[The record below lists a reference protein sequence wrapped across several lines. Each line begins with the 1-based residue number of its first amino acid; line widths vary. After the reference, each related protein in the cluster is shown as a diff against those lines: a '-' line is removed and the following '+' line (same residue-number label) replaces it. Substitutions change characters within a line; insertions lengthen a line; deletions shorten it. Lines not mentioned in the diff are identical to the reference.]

1 MDYIV
6 SVESDVFVPSFSGN
20 MACAVEGDRQFFGH
34 TRSSVQIGMEEQ
46 LVKHLSCKF
55 TQRIFN
61 H

>member
-1 MDYIV
+1 
-6 SVESDVFVPSFSGN
+6 VESDVFVPSFSGN